1 MDYTTIK
8 QEAQARAKV
17 AGQRFLDDYGVAVTD
32 ADPKTVEAFT
42 QLVADE
48 AAVDEARG

>member
-1 MDYTTIK
+1 LYTK
-8 QEAQARAKV
+8 KL
-17 AGQRFLDDYGVAVTD
+17 GQRCFDDYGVAVTD

-48 AAVDEARG
+48 AAIDEAAG